1 MKHQQKLQG
10 WMQRELGRHV
20 NHMILDDGRGNVM
33 AFGKFMLAKN
43 DQGVEVSTFSD
54 TVDTFTNFATAISY
68 CVADRFQ
75 QHDLARRI
83 RHLDGQKRLIRDD
96 LSARRAQAERSQDAR
111 FRETVL
117 TKIENKDRYC
127 RSVLSELDKCL
138 DRTKYLQLRGSTN
151 ETARTSRT

>member
-10 WMQRELGRHV
+10 WMQRELDRHV

-68 CVADRFQ
+68 CPW
-75 QHDLARRI
+75 LACPGI
-83 RHLDGQKRLIRDD
+83 RPDICCG
-96 LSARRAQAERSQDAR
+96 ACAA
-111 FRETVL
+111 
-117 TKIENKDRYC
+117 
-127 RSVLSELDKCL
+127 
-138 DRTKYLQLRGSTN
+138 
-151 ETARTSRT
+151 